1 MIKSL
6 QLVALEMASQQRAE
20 IEPSGSVRLGTTRM
34 DLMHHIDFPTTNSL
48 SYIPLHEVLS
58 DTSRTWQAKVKD
70 SVVVLGYDGKNIH
83 SIETPLGTLGAHRF
97 FICSLMSLARTF
109 EKENASR

>member
-6 QLVALEMASQQRAE
+6 QLVALEMASNEKAQ
-20 IEPSGSVRLGTTRM
+20 IEPSGFVRLGTTRL
-34 DLMHHIDFPTTNSL
+34 DLMHHIGFPTTNSL

-70 SVVVLGYDGKNIH
+70 SVVILGYDGKNIH
-83 SIETPLGTLGAHRF
+83 SIETPIGPLGAHRF
-97 FICSLMSLARTF
+97 FICSLMSVARAF
-109 EKENASR
+109 ENR